1 MHAFSLVPRLSPSTR
16 AIYVRI
22 INAYV
27 NCARGG
33 GEPGNEANACYLQLP
48 HKIVREL
55 RRELDMRINFKQGDD
70 CIKACSEYY

>member
-1 MHAFSLVPRLSPSTR
+1 MRERIFTKYKDSLRYLRKKEFVKEAEKLLALLNLSLVPRLSPSTR

-33 GEPGNEANACYLQLP
+33 GEPGNEAN
-48 HKIVREL
+48 
-55 RRELDMRINFKQGDD
+55 
-70 CIKACSEYY
+70 